1 MRPHRR
7 RGDYVEMDVAESPE
21 TAPPTWTRAV
31 ERFLRDARSRNCSPA
46 TIHNYRTYLLGPRAE
61 QFRLDYQ
68 IESVADITPGKLR
81 DFQADLLDAGLS
93 AGTAATFH
101 RIIRNFL
108 GFCRRQRW
116 GVGADTLEVAPPQ
129 QASVEPETYSEAEE
143 RRILAAAR
151 TGRDRFL
158 VEFMVRTGLRL
169 SEVTAVTTDDVIT
182 GPEGSY
188 LRVQGKGRKDRIVPL
203 DTGKY
208 RFSRKLNSYV
218 RNERPANAK
227 DLHLFLSNSARPD
240 HRRLCTAGRA
250 GHQDAVAPDRTGDRD
265 PRPRAQVPPHL
276 RDPCPCSWDRQ
287 SRTAAC
293 ARPLHAGDGQPL
305 RPLSSPGPGGRV
317 AGAQRLIRR
326 TSHGLRMG
334 NLAISLSLRSREI
347 AP

>member
-227 DLHLFLSNSARPD
+227 DLHLFLST
-240 HRRLCTAGRA
+240 RR
-250 GHQDAVAPDRTGDRD
+250 DPITGDFAPLDAQGIKMLLRRIGQETGIHVHAHKFRHTFATRALAAGIDSLVLQRALGLSTPAMVNRYVHFQARD
-265 PRPRAQVPPHL
+265 LVDAWRA
-276 RDPCPCSWDRQ
+276 
-287 SRTAAC
+287 
-293 ARPLHAGDGQPL
+293 
-305 RPLSSPGPGGRV
+305 
-317 AGAQRLIRR
+317 
-326 TSHGLRMG
+326 
-334 NLAISLSLRSREI
+334 RSD
-347 AP
+347 